1 MIGYR
6 DSGSIIIII
15 IIIIAITAYES
26 PGHSGGSSR
35 FKLE

>member
-6 DSGSIIIII
+6 DSGSIII

>member
-6 DSGSIIIII
+6 DSGSII